1 MKLKYLLYFSII
13 ISFIAGCA
21 GPLVDTSKCQKFKK
35 TSNEYINCIN
45 EIISST
51 NTARN
56 MKEFKK
62 HKTIKSFFKQVE
74 VKQSD

>member
-1 MKLKYLLYFSII
+1 MKLRYFLYFSII
-13 ISFIAGCA
+13 ISFIASCA
-21 GPLVDTSKCQKFKK
+21 GPLVDASKCQKFKK
-35 TSNEYINCIN
+35 ASKEYINCMN

-51 NTARN
+51 NTAKN

-62 HKTIKSFFKQVE
+62 HKKINSFFKQVE